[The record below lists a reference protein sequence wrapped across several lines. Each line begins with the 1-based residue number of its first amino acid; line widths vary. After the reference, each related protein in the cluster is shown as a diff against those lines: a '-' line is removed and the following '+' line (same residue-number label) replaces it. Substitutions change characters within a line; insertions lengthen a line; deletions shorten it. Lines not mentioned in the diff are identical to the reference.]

1 MGRAYSNTTRFGR
14 TVKRIALIDGDI
26 LVYRCGFA
34 AQHTDYYVYDKTE
47 PDIGWIAMFRY
58 KKESTEY
65 IKGSDNYY
73 VVPRLVVEPVGNAIH
88 NVKASIHAI
97 MTNTRSDEYKIF
109 ITGKDNFRENIATIR
124 VYKGNRDP
132 NAKPVHYN
140 DIRDYLILQCNASI
154 VDGQEADDAMGI
166 EQCNELREYEYEK
179 LCADNYTEVFAN
191 TIICTIDK
199 DLDMIP
205 GWHYNLESK
214 EEYWVDEEEATYNF
228 YYQLLMGDITD
239 NIQGVPGIGKVKAK
253 KILAPCLSEKDMY
266 ITVWNVYRDNFEGE
280 DTDIDKIV
288 LENAR
293 LLWIRRYE
301 NQNWLPPSI
310 NLETNNE

>member
-1 MGRAYSNTTRFGR
+1 MKR
-14 TVKRIALIDGDI
+14 TALIDGDV

-34 AQHTDYYVYDKTE
+34 AQHTEYYIHDKTAPE
-47 PDIGWIAMFRY
+47 MGWIAMYRY
-58 KKESTEY
+58 KREANAY
-65 IKGSDNYY
+65 IKGIEDYY
-73 VVPRLVVEPVGNAIH
+73 IVSKLVVEPVGNAIH
-88 NVKASIHAI
+88 NIKASIQAT
-97 MTNTRSDEYKIF
+97 MTNTRSDDYKVF
-109 ITGKDNFRENIATIR
+109 LTGQGNFREALATIR

-140 DIRDYLILQCNASI
+140 ALRDYLILQCNAAV
-154 VDGQEADDAMGI
+154 VDGQEADDALGI
-166 EQCNELREYEYEK
+166 AQWQDLGKILETERK
-179 LCADNYTEVFAN
+179 LADNYSEVYAS

-205 GWHYNLESK
+205 GWHYNFEHK
-214 EEYWVDEEEATYNF
+214 EVYWVDEEEATYNF
-228 YYQLLMGDITD
+228 YHQLLTGDVTD
-239 NIQGVPGIGKVKAK
+239 NIQGVPDIGKAKAT

-266 ITVWNVYRDNFEGE
+266 VTVWNVYRDNFEG
-280 DTDIDKIV
+280 DDIEIDRVV

-310 NLETNNE
+310 NLGENNARI